1 MRSAV
6 KENVTEIGF
15 PLVPF
20 RVTDYGARVEF
31 DRLNPTPIPYGRI
44 PAIWHGSCSVKQI
57 ENTRIFVDR
66 GTEVDFRHWMNEVHK
81 ANPGNLIP
89 LQWAPDFIG
98 VTRPGI
104 RRRLLGGKLTQFS
117 FTMLEPAKTILG
129 RVEYR
134 ESRKSYDYL
143 IKDECEAWREELWQ
157 KRDEDYIASQTESD
171 RHGDL
176 PPSLRKKRGR
186 K

>member
-1 MRSAV
+1 
-6 KENVTEIGF
+6 
-15 PLVPF
+15 
-20 RVTDYGARVEF
+20 VEL
-31 DRLNPTPIPYGRI
+31 DRLNPTPIPYGRV
-44 PAIWHGSCSVKQI
+44 PAIWGGSCAVKQV
-57 ENTRIFVDR
+57 EDTRLFVER
-66 GTEVDFRHWMNEVHK
+66 GTVETFRQWMDEVQK

-104 RRRLLGGKLTQFS
+104 RKRVLSGKLTQFS
-117 FTMLEPAKTILG
+117 FVVMEPAKTIMG

-143 IKDECEAWREELWQ
+143 IKDECEAWRDELWQ
-157 KRDEDYIASQTESD
+157 KRDEDYIASRTESD
-171 RHGDL
+171 RHRDL